1 MRTNTKSLTLS
12 ALFIALGILVPQVF
26 HLFGGTGPVFLPMHI
41 PVLLAGFIIGGR
53 YAAIAGFATVLLSSL
68 LTGMPQPPVLYFMLV
83 EVTVYGLAA
92 GFFYKKLHQNVFVSL
107 ILAMLTGR
115 AALALTVF
123 TLQPLLG
130 LKLSPAVYMTGAI
143 MNGIPGIAIQLILI
157 PFLVISLE
165 KAGVA
170 YSERR
175 AG

>member
-41 PVLLAGFIIGGR
+41 PVLLAGFIIGGK
-53 YAAIAGFATVLLSSL
+53 YAGITGFATVILSSL

-83 EVTVYGLAA
+83 EVTVYGIAA
-92 GFFYKKLHQNVFVSL
+92 GLFYRNMKLNVFLSL
-107 ILAMLTGR
+107 ILAMLMGR
-115 AALALTVF
+115 AALAATVF

-130 LKLSPAVYMTGAI
+130 LKLSPAVYMTGAVI
-143 MNGIPGIAIQLILI
+143 NGIPGIAIQSLLI
-157 PFLVISLE
+157 PFLVLSLE
-165 KAGVA
+165 KAGVS
-170 YSERR
+170 YSERK

>member
-1 MRTNTKSLTLS
+1 MRTNTRSLTLS

-53 YAAIAGFATVLLSSL
+53 YAAITGFAAVILSSL

-83 EVTVYGLAA
+83 EVTVYGFAA
-92 GFFYKKLHQNVFVSL
+92 GLFYRKMKLNAFISL

-115 AALALTVF
+115 AALAITVF
-123 TLQPLLG
+123 SLQPLLG

-143 MNGIPGIAIQLILI
+143 INGIPGIAIQLLLI
-157 PFLVISLE
+157 PFLVLSLE
-165 KAGVA
+165 KAGVHF
-170 YSERR
+170 SERK

>member
-1 MRTNTKSLTLS
+1 MRTNTRSLTLS
-12 ALFIALGILVPQVF
+12 ALFIALGILTPQVF

-41 PVLLAGFIIGGR
+41 PVLLAGFIIGGK
-53 YAAIAGFATVLLSSL
+53 YAAITGLATVMLSSL

-83 EVTVYGLAA
+83 EVTVYGFAA
-92 GFFYKKLHQNVFVSL
+92 GLFYRKMKYSVFVSL

-115 AALALTVF
+115 AALAATVF

-130 LKLSPAVYMTGAI
+130 LKLSPAVYMTGAV

-157 PFLVISLE
+157 PFLVLSLE

-170 YSERR
+170 FSERK